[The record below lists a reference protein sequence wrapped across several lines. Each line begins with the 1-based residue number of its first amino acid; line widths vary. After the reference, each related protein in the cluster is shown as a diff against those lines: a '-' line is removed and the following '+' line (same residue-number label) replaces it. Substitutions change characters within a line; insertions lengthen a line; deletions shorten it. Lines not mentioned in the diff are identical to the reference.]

1 LVKENNMAVSNT
13 SGKTYDIAEYGRLDA
28 FIKEQQAEMDKIDLE
43 KSVQNKKILQ
53 YGIVLTGVVL
63 TLYLFSRLVN
73 RKK

>member
-1 LVKENNMAVSNT
+1 MAVSNT
-13 SGKTYDIAEYGRLDA
+13 SGKTYDTAEYGRLDA
-28 FIKEQQAEMDKIDLE
+28 FIKEQQEEMDKIDLE

>member
-1 LVKENNMAVSNT
+1 MAVSNT

-43 KSVQNKKILQ
+43 KSGKNTKILQ

-73 RKK
+73 KKK

>member
-1 LVKENNMAVSNT
+1 MAVSET
-13 SGKTYDIAEYGRLDA
+13 SGKTYDTQEYSRLDA

-53 YGIVLTGVVL
+53 YTLILTGVVV
-63 TLYLFSRLVN
+63 TLYAFSRLLN

>member
-1 LVKENNMAVSNT
+1 MVSQT
-13 SGKTYDIAEYGRLDA
+13 SGKTYDVAEYGRLDA

-63 TLYLFSRLVN
+63 TLYLFNRLVN

>member
-1 LVKENNMAVSNT
+1 MVSST
-13 SGKTYDIAEYGRLDA
+13 SGKTYDVAEYGRLDA
-28 FIKEQQAEMDKIDLE
+28 FIKEQQGEMDKIDRE

-73 RKK
+73 RKN